1 MPEANRRR
9 PRTARNK
16 SSARNR
22 PRRAAARRD
31 GGWVRKTFFWT
42 AGILV
47 ALGLCA
53 FIAGLIGLAIAY
65 PNLPDI
71 SELSS
76 YSPKEPLRIYTADHK
91 LMGEFGEERRR
102 MTPIA
107 EIPDVLKNAVLAV
120 EDARFYEHGGID
132 YVGVARA
139 VLANL
144 ADRRSQG
151 ASTITMQVARN
162 VYLTSEK
169 TYTRKL
175 YEMLLTLKMER
186 LLSKDQI
193 LEIYMNQIYLG
204 HHSYGFAAAART
216 YFGKSLDEL
225 NAAEAAMLAGI
236 PKSPSSGNPITNFQR
251 ARTRQLHVIDRMV
264 ESGFLTKE
272 EGEKAKEEPLHLR
285 RRSRLAGEESP
296 DENLHGQYVAETAR
310 RFVYAR
316 FGDETYTRG
325 FNVYT
330 TIDSRKQTAAWQAVQ
345 QGVLAYERRQAYRG
359 PEKFIRL
366 PEDAEERQTVINET
380 LDEFP
385 DVGAMVAAVV
395 TEVSAKRMVAINSYG
410 ETIEMTGN
418 QLIGALSGLA
428 ERAAPAVKIRPGAVI
443 RVMKNRDDEWES
455 VQLPGVEA
463 ALVAMDP
470 RNGAIEALIGD
481 VDFASNKFNHVTQAW
496 RQPGSSFKP
505 FIYSAALE
513 KQFSPST
520 IIDDS
525 PLYFGPEVTGGR
537 PWQPKNYEGGFQGP
551 MPMQQGLA
559 KSRNI
564 ISIRILEKITPR
576 YARDWITRFG
586 FDASKHPPYLTMAL
600 GAGSVTPMQMAT
612 AFSVFA
618 DQGRRHAPTLITRI
632 TNERDETI
640 FELDLEQQARDGK
653 QAIPARNAFVM
664 NTMLNEV
671 TRRGTAARAQA
682 TLGRKDL
689 YGKTGTTNNS
699 VDAWFVGFQPT
710 QTAAV
715 WMGYDNPRNLG
726 SRETGGGL
734 SLPIWI
740 DYMREALDGVPVAT
754 LEPPSGVV
762 REGDYWVYSENA
774 HGGGI
779 TNLDGAGRE
788 PDLLD
793 QDMFGPLSPTEER
806 SRILDMFRD

>member
-1 MPEANRRR
+1 MPKTQSSRHPSAKRNEK
-9 PRTARNK
+9 RTRQPARKNLIVK
-16 SSARNR
+16 IVA
-22 PRRAAARRD
+22 
-31 GGWVRKTFFWT
+31 WM
-42 AGILV
+42 AGIVV
-47 ALGLCA
+47 ALALCG

-76 YSPKEPLRIYTADHK
+76 YSPKEPLRIYTADDK

-107 EIPDVLKNAVLAV
+107 DIPDVLKHAVLAV

-132 YVGVARA
+132 YVGVLRA
-139 VLANL
+139 ALANI
-144 ADRRSQG
+144 ANRRSQG

-169 TYTRKL
+169 TYTRKF

-186 LLSKDQI
+186 SLSKDQI

-204 HHSYGFAAAART
+204 HHAYGFAAAART
-216 YFGKSLDEL
+216 YFGKSLDSL
-225 NAAEAAMLAGI
+225 NVAEAAMLAGI
-236 PKSPSSGNPITNFQR
+236 PKSPSTGNPLTNYQR
-251 ARTRQLHVIDRMV
+251 AKTRQMHVIDRMV
-264 ESGFLTKE
+264 ETGFLTRE
-272 EGEKAKEEPLHLR
+272 EGDEAKEEPVLLR
-285 RRSRLAGEESP
+285 RQSRLAGQESP
-296 DENLHGQYVAETAR
+296 DENLHGQYVAEMAR

-325 FNVYT
+325 FRVYT

-345 QGVLAYERRQAYRG
+345 QGVLSYERRQAYRG
-359 PEKFIRL
+359 PEKFIQL
-366 PEDAEERQTVINET
+366 PDDAEQRQALIEDT
-380 LDEFP
+380 LDDFP
-385 DVGAMVAAVV
+385 DAGAMVAAVV
-395 TEVSAKRMVAINSYG
+395 TEVSAQKMVAINSYG
-410 ETIEMTGN
+410 ETVEMTGN

-443 RVMKNRDDEWES
+443 RVMKNKEGVWES

-463 ALVAMDP
+463 ALVAMNP
-470 RNGAIEALIGD
+470 RNGAIEALIGGF
-481 VDFASNKFNHVTQAW
+481 DFSSNKFNHVTQAW

-513 KQFSPST
+513 KKFTPAT

-551 MPMQQGLA
+551 MSMQQGLA

-576 YARDWITRFG
+576 YARDWVTRFG
-586 FDASKHPPYLTMAL
+586 FDASRHPPYLTMAL
-600 GAGSVTPMQMAT
+600 GAGSVTAMQMAT

-618 DQGRRHAPTLITRI
+618 NEGRRSAPTLITKI
-632 TNERDETI
+632 TNERGETL
-640 FELDLEQQARDGK
+640 FESDLEDAAASAR

-671 TRRGTAARAQA
+671 TRHGTAAKAQA
-682 TLGRKDL
+682 QLGRPDL
-689 YGKTGTTNNS
+689 YGKTGTTNNAI
-699 VDAWFVGFQPT
+699 DAWFVGFQPT

-734 SLPIWI
+734 SLPIWM

-762 REGDYWVYSENA
+762 KSDGYWVYSENA

-779 TNLDGAGRE
+779 TNLDGAGRDT
-788 PDLLD
+788 DLLNE
-793 QDMFGPLSPTEER
+793 DMFEPRTPSEER
-806 SRILDMFRD
+806 SRILDLFSD

>member
-1 MPEANRRR
+1 MPKSNRRER
-9 PRTARNK
+9 PTQRNERRTAQPTHGNWLLRT
-16 SSARNR
+16 A
-22 PRRAAARRD
+22 
-31 GGWVRKTFFWT
+31 GWLV
-42 AGILV
+42 GILV
-47 ALGLCA
+47 TLALCL
-53 FIAGLIGLAIAY
+53 FIAGLIGVAIAY

-71 SELSS
+71 SALSN
-76 YSPKEPLRIYTADHK
+76 YTPKEPLRVYTADGK

-107 EIPDVLKNAVLAV
+107 DIPDVLKHAVLAV

-132 YVGVARA
+132 YVGVVRA
-139 VLANL
+139 ALANL
-144 ADRRSQG
+144 ARRRSQG

-169 TYTRKL
+169 TYTRKF

-204 HHSYGFAAAART
+204 HHAYGFAAASRT
-216 YFGKSLDEL
+216 YFGKSVENL
-225 NAAEAAMLAGI
+225 NVAEAAMLAGI
-236 PKSPSSGNPITNFQR
+236 PKAPSTGNPLTNYQR

-264 ESGFLTKE
+264 ETGFLTPE
-272 EGEKAKEEPLHLR
+272 EGEQAKEEPILLR
-285 RRSRLAGEESP
+285 RQSRLAGQESP
-296 DENLHGQYVAETAR
+296 DETLHGQYVAEMAR

-316 FGDETYTRG
+316 FGEETYTRG
-325 FNVYT
+325 FHVYT
-330 TIDSRKQTAAWQAVQ
+330 TIDSRKQTAAWDAVQ

-359 PEKFIRL
+359 PEKFIDL
-366 PEDAEERQTVINET
+366 PDDAEERKTVIEEA
-380 LDEFP
+380 LDDFP
-385 DVGAMVAAVV
+385 DAGAMVAAVV
-395 TEVSAKRMVAINSYG
+395 TEVSAQKMVAITSYG
-410 ETIEMTGN
+410 DTVEMTGN
-418 QLIGALSGLA
+418 QLVGALSGLA
-428 ERAAPAVKIRPGAVI
+428 ARAAPAVKIRPGAII
-443 RVMKNRDDEWES
+443 RVMKNRDDQWEA

-470 RNGAIEALIGD
+470 RNGAIEALIGGF
-481 VDFASNKFNHVTQAW
+481 DFAANKFNHVTQAW

-513 KQFSPST
+513 KHFTPAT

-551 MPMQQGLA
+551 MSMQQALA

-564 ISIRILEKITPR
+564 ISIRILQKITPR

-618 DQGRRHAPTLITRI
+618 NQGRRNPPTLISKI
-632 TNERDETI
+632 TNERGKTL
-640 FELDLEQQARDGK
+640 FEVDLDGAAAKAK

-671 TRRGTAARAQA
+671 TGRGTAAKAQA
-682 TLGRKDL
+682 QLGRKDV
-689 YGKTGTTNNS
+689 YGKTGTTNNAI
-699 VDAWFVGFQPT
+699 DAWFVGFQPT

-740 DYMREALDGVPVAT
+740 DYMREALDGVPEAS
-754 LEPPSGVV
+754 LEPPSGVTKT
-762 REGDYWVYSENA
+762 GPYWEYTENA
-774 HGGGI
+774 RGDGI
-779 TNLDGAGRE
+779 SNLDGAGLRPQE
-788 PDLLD
+788 PDLLSPG
-793 QDMFGPLSPTEER
+793 QDDGSLPADER
-806 SRILDMFRD
+806 QRILDMFAD

>member
-1 MPEANRRR
+1 MPETNRRR
-9 PRTARNK
+9 QNTNGRKPQ
-16 SSARNR
+16 R
-22 PRRAAARRD
+22 PAPARRR
-31 GGWVRKTFFWT
+31 GWLRRTLAWM
-42 AGILV
+42 AGVTV

-76 YSPKEPLRIYTADHK
+76 YSPKEPLRIYTADGK

-107 EIPDVLKNAVLAV
+107 EVPDVLKHAVLAV
-120 EDARFYEHGGID
+120 EDARFYDHGGID

-144 ADRRSQG
+144 ASWRSQG

-169 TYTRKL
+169 TLTRKL

-186 LLSKDQI
+186 VLSKDQI

-204 HHSYGFAAAART
+204 HHAYGFAAAART
-216 YFGKSLDEL
+216 YFGKSLDDL
-225 NAAEAAMLAGI
+225 TAAEAAMLAGI

-251 ARTRQLHVIDRMV
+251 ARARQLHVIDRMV
-264 ESGFLTKE
+264 ETGFLTEK
-272 EGEKAKEEPLHLR
+272 EGEAAKQEPLHLR

-316 FGDETYTRG
+316 YGDETYTRG
-325 FNVYT
+325 FKVYT

-366 PEDAEERQTVINET
+366 PDDAQEQQALISET
-380 LDEFP
+380 LDDFP

-395 TEVSAKRMVAINSYG
+395 TEVSAKKMVAINSYG
-410 ETIEMTGN
+410 ETVEMTGN

-443 RVMKNRDDEWES
+443 RVMKNRDGEWES

-470 RNGAIEALIGD
+470 RTGAIEALVGGF
-481 VDFASNKFNHVTQAW
+481 DFSANKFNHVTQAW

-551 MPMQQGLA
+551 MSMQQALA

-564 ISIRILEKITPR
+564 VSIRILEKITPR
-576 YARDWITRFG
+576 YARDWAARFG

-618 DQGRRHAPTLITRI
+618 DGGRRHPPTLITRI
-632 TNERDETI
+632 TNERGETL
-640 FELDLEQQARDGK
+640 FEMDLEQQARQAK
-653 QAIPARNAFVM
+653 QAIPARNAFVT

-671 TRRGTAARAQA
+671 ARRGTAARAQS
-682 TLGRKDL
+682 TLGRPDL

-740 DYMREALDGVPVAT
+740 DYMRVALDGVPVAS

-762 REGDYWVYSENA
+762 KEGEYWVYSENA

-788 PDLLD
+788 LDLLNED
-793 QDMFGPLSPTEER
+793 LFGPLTPSEER
-806 SRILDMFRD
+806 NRILDMFGD